1 MEVLKQRILAEGQ
14 NLGNGI
20 LKIDSFLN
28 HCLDPEL
35 MMAMGHEIAR
45 RFADANITLILTAEV
60 SGIAPALTAGYVM
73 GVRVVYARKHKPI
86 TMKEPVYIESA
97 PSHTKGGETHLMVSP
112 EFIRA
117 GDRVLIIDDFL
128 ASGKTIHALARL
140 VQHASA
146 ELVGIACVVEKT
158 FEGGRAFLADLGT
171 RIESLAVIVSM
182 DGDGIHFADDIGE
195 AVAAQSLDHKGN
207 ARSS

>member
-1 MEVLKQRILAEGQ
+1 MEILKQRILAEGR

-35 MMAMGHEIAR
+35 MMAMGREIAH
-45 RFADANITLILTAEV
+45 RFEGEHITRILTAEV

-73 GVRVVYARKHKPI
+73 GVPVIYARKRKPI

-112 EFIRA
+112 EFLLPN
-117 GDRVLIIDDFL
+117 DRILIIDDFL
-128 ASGKTIHALARL
+128 ASGKTLHALARL
-140 VQHASA
+140 VGHAGA

-158 FEGGRAFLADLGT
+158 FEGGRAFLADLDT
-171 RIESLAVIVSM
+171 RIESLARITSM
-182 DGDGIHFADDIGE
+182 DGGGIQFADD
-195 AVAAQSLDHKGN
+195 
-207 ARSS
+207 

>member
-1 MEVLKQRILAEGQ
+1 MDILKQRILAEGK

-28 HCLDPEL
+28 HCLDPGL
-35 MMAMGHEIAR
+35 MMALGEEIAR
-45 RFADANITLILTAEV
+45 RFADAGVTRILTAEV
-60 SGIAPALTAGYVM
+60 SGIAPALAAGYVM
-73 GVRVVYARKHKPI
+73 GVPVLYARKHKPI

-112 EFIRA
+112 EFI
-117 GDRVLIIDDFL
+117 GPTDRVLIIDDFL

-140 VQHASA
+140 VGHAGA

-158 FEGGRAFLADLGT
+158 FEGGRAFLADLNT
-171 RIESLAVIVSM
+171 RIESLAIITSM
-182 DGDGIHFADDIGE
+182 DGGGIQFAE
-195 AVAAQSLDHKGN
+195 ET
-207 ARSS
+207 